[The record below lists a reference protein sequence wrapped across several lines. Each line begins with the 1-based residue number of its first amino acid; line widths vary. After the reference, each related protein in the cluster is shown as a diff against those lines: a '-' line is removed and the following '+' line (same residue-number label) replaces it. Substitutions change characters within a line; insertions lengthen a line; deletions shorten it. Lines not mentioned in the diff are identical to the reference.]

1 MATSADV
8 LRVARS
14 QIGYTE
20 GRNDWTKYGAWYGL
34 NNKPWCAM
42 FVSWVAYKA
51 GASKIIPR
59 HAYTPAGADW
69 FKERKRWGTKPRVG
83 AIVYFNFPGDGV
95 NRISHVGIVEAV
107 KADGSIVTIEGNTNA
122 SGSRLG
128 SGVYRK
134 IRKVGIVGYGYP
146 AYAAATVAAP
156 KIVPLASTTKM
167 GKTGWQ
173 VSDLKTVL
181 VKAGYGPINK
191 ADGTPDRNDYYGNA
205 CQKAVKRF
213 HDSAAGA
220 PYRGGD
226 LRQIGPKG
234 WEFLQRKIGRR

>member
-1 MATSADV
+1 MATAARV
-8 LRVARS
+8 LQVARS

-20 GRNDWTKYGAWYGL
+20 GRNDDTKYGRWYGM
-34 NNKPWCAM
+34 NNAPWCAI
-42 FVSWVAYKA
+42 FVSWVASMA
-51 GASKIIPR
+51 GASKIIPK
-59 HAYTPAGADW
+59 HAYTPAGAQW
-69 FKERKRWGTKPRVG
+69 FKDRGRWGTKPRVG

-122 SGSRLG
+122 AGDRLG
-128 SGVYRK
+128 AGVFRK

-146 AYAAATVAAP
+146 KYDTAP
-156 KIVPLASTTKM
+156 APAKVVPLAASTKM

-173 VSDLKTVL
+173 VSDLKHVL
-181 VKAGYGPINK
+181 VKAGYGPIS
-191 ADGTPDRNDYYGNA
+191 DRTDYYGNE

-213 HDSAAGA
+213 HDSKAGA
-220 PYRGGD
+220 PFRGGD

-234 WEFLQRKIGRR
+234 WAFLQRKIGRV